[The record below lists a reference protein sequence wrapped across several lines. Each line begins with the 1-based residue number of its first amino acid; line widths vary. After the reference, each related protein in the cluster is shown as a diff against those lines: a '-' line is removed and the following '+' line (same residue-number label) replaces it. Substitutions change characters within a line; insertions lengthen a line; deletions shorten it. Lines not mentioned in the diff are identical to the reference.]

1 MARSQK
7 TSRHGSDGASS
18 GAVRDQI
25 ATRLRSPSERV
36 SPDMPKSGRT
46 DPGSV
51 RSSLAKRLSNS
62 GLFGRGAQS
71 GGGGASAKS
80 GGVSFSVPANQRVM
94 VKVFIG
100 RHLGPSGVANPGKAL
115 AQHVSYLARDGAG
128 QDGVESSFYNHDG
141 QPSVDEVETQVAG
154 WEQDR
159 HHFRLIISAENG
171 DKIDDLD
178 SYVKDVM
185 EKVSLDLK
193 GPNLEWVAV
202 NHYDT
207 DQPHTHVMMRG
218 RRANGKD
225 LVIPRAYVSHGIRG
239 RAQEQAQAVL
249 GDISRSDAE
258 RGLFARST
266 ANRWTDIDI
275 RLTALARGNEGV
287 LAKSE
292 LTRHDTVGTLV
303 RARVAQLESLG
314 LATRTND
321 GVRFADD
328 LKARLD
334 TLQKSQDVMRTHWA
348 EKRAG
353 GDVAKQSENVVPLDR
368 VAEAQQGRPHF
379 KRVDMTID
387 RLLPQDVELARLGQV
402 RNGDRVGSSLAKS
415 ELETRAAYLVSKGY
429 GVRQS
434 DGIGF
439 KPEAWAKLR
448 HADVARALERQLGIS
463 GRNISHGLSE
473 GVVVGSVTTTL
484 GKQTVIDRGVGI
496 AIAPAQ
502 SGHELSIGHVI
513 GAGLER

>member
-7 TSRHGSDGASS
+7 TSGHGSDAGNT
-18 GAVRDQI
+18 GGVRDQI
-25 ATRLRSPSERV
+25 AARLVSPSERV

-51 RSSLAKRLSNS
+51 RGSLAKRLSNS
-62 GLFGRGAQS
+62 RLFGRGAQT
-71 GGGGASAKS
+71 GGNATMPKS
-80 GGVSFSVPANQRVM
+80 GGVSFSVPASQRVM

-100 RHLGPSGVANPGKAL
+100 RHSGPRGVANPGKAL

-128 QDGVESSFYNHDG
+128 QDGVESTFYSQDG

-193 GPNLEWVAV
+193 EPNLEWVAV
-202 NHYDT
+202 NHFDT

-218 RRANGKD
+218 KRANGKD
-225 LVIPRAYVSHGIRG
+225 LVIPRTYVSHGIRG

-249 GDISRSDAE
+249 RDISRSDAE

-266 ANRWTDIDI
+266 ASRWTDIDI
-275 RLTALARGNEGV
+275 RLTALAKGNVGI

-292 LTRHDTVGTLV
+292 LTRHDTVGALV
-303 RARVAQLESLG
+303 RARVAHLESLG
-314 LATRTND
+314 LATRIKD
-321 GVRFADD
+321 GVRFAVN

-348 EKRAG
+348 EKRSG
-353 GDVAKQSENVVPLDR
+353 GDVAKQRENVVPLDR
-368 VAEAQQGRPHF
+368 VAQAQQGRPRL
-379 KRVDMTID
+379 KQADMTVD
-387 RLLPQDVELARLGQV
+387 RLMSQDVELARLGQALS
-402 RNGDRVGSSLAKS
+402 GDSTRTQIVMP
-415 ELETRAAYLVSKGY
+415 ELQARATYLLSKGY
-429 GVRQS
+429 GVRQG

-439 KPEAWAKLR
+439 KPDAWVKLR
-448 HADVARALERQLGIS
+448 DADIARALESQLGMS
-463 GRNISHGLSE
+463 SRNISQGLSE
-473 GVVVGSVTTTL
+473 GVVIGRITTSL
-484 GKQTVIDRGVGI
+484 GRQTVIDCGVGI
-496 AIAPAQ
+496 AIAPAPT
-502 SGHELSIGHVI
+502 GHGLSIGHVI
-513 GAGLER
+513 GTGLER